1 LFAEAQRLMDTKSPE
16 DAERARNGPIRDYLY
31 YYGDRTDAQSKQM
44 QDWGDRYDIA
54 LREQQLDNRYRL
66 KLPPEGKAE
75 SQARRA
81 LRGEEV
87 GDWGAANE
95 HWKEAAKFKADV
107 DPDLRLW
114 GLVAQKRIDDLAT
127 AAVLE
132 QELPELLREHSFN
145 RDLLKSKALAVR
157 SAQEFRPDWEM
168 VEQAVKASRY
178 ELFGDLSAARANWQ
192 TLRDRCEKEMEQRPL
207 FLLAAKRLQEPRMRA
222 RATKEEE
229 NRVRLQCIKHHLDE
243 SRKLVTEKPLE
254 HREAGLICAEILDL
268 YHHFPDFRDDPNPDL
283 KQLVEQAQQL
293 AEQLS
298 ENPEQK
304 R

>member
-1 LFAEAQRLMDTKSPE
+1 METKTQE
-16 DAERARNGPIRDYLY
+16 GAERARNGPIKDYLY
-31 YYGDRTDAQSKQM
+31 YYSDRTDEQTKQI

-81 LRGEEV
+81 LSSEEV

-95 HWKEAAKFKADV
+95 HWREVAKFKTDA

-127 AAVLE
+127 ATVLE
-132 QELPELLREHSFN
+132 QWLPEQIHLHSFN
-145 RDLLKSKALAVR
+145 LDVIKNKVSEVR
-157 SAQEFRPDWEM
+157 SAQGFRLNWDMME
-168 VEQAVKASRY
+168 EAIKASRY
-178 ELFGDLSAARANWQ
+178 ELFGDLAAARANWQ
-192 TLRDRCEKEMEQRPL
+192 ALRERWEREMEQRPL
-207 FLLAAKRLQEPRMRA
+207 FLLAAKRLQEPRMKA

-229 NRVRLQCIKHHLDE
+229 TRARLQRIKERLE
-243 SRKLVTEKPLE
+243 EARRFLAEKPLE
-254 HREAGLICAEILDL
+254 PKEARLMYTEILDL
-268 YHHFPDFRDDPNPDL
+268 YHHYPDFRDDPNPDL
-283 KQLVEQAQQL
+283 KQLVEQAQQVADQL
-293 AEQLS
+293 AEK
-298 ENPEQK
+298 PEQK